1 VAPSLAT
8 LEGHGGWVT
17 AVAVTPDGRRAVSGS
32 DDGMLKLWDLEQG
45 TVLATFTA
53 DQDITAVAA
62 ISDRLFLAGDGGGR
76 VHLLEL
82 VQVADWES
90 GDYSP

>member
-1 VAPSLAT
+1 
-8 LEGHGGWVT
+8 
-17 AVAVTPDGRRAVSGS
+17 VTPDGRRAVSGS
-32 DDGMLKLWDLEQG
+32 NDRTLKLWNLERG

-53 DQDITAVAA
+53 DHAVNAVAA
-62 ISDRLFLAGDGGGR
+62 VSDRLFLAGDGGGR

-82 VQVADWES
+82 VQAADWQA